1 MSEQNPWSI
10 VATFCEELAPV
21 IQPALD
27 ATAQVC
33 NAVVKADN
41 RLLLERT
48 TEVRALE

>member
-1 MSEQNPWSI
+1 MSEQNPWVV
-10 VATFCEELAPV
+10 VATFCEELSPV

-27 ATAQVC
+27 AAVHVC

-41 RLLLERT
+41 RLMLERT